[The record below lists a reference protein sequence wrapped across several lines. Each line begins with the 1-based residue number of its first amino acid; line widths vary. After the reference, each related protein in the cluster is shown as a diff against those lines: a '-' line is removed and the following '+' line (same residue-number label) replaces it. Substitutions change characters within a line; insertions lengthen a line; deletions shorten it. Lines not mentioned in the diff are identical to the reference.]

1 MQRYAILVAGGKGNR
16 MRTDIPKQFLMLC
29 GKPVLMHT
37 IERFAAFDNSIKIIL
52 VLPSSQID
60 YWKELCKECHFE
72 IPVEIVSGGTTRFES
87 VRNGLAKISDNKSI
101 VGIHD
106 GVRPLVSKETLAQ
119 CYTHAEKYG
128 TAIPVIEM
136 VDSVRQIITE
146 GSIPVDRTKLFLVQ
160 TPQVFH
166 YSLLHNAYEQ
176 PYKEIFT
183 DDASVLES
191 INVKMD
197 IVEGNRENIKI
208 TTPTD
213 IVLAEALLQNG
224 Y

>member
-1 MQRYAILVAGGKGNR
+1 MQRYAILVAGGKGSR
-16 MRTDIPKQFLMLC
+16 MKTDIPKQFLMLC

-37 IERFAAFDNSIKIIL
+37 IERFAAFDNAIKIIL

-60 YWKELCKECHFE
+60 YWKELCKEFQFE
-72 IPVEIVSGGTTRFES
+72 IPVEIASGGNTRFES
-87 VRNGLAKISDNKSI
+87 VLNGLAKISDNKSI

-106 GVRPLVSKETLAQ
+106 GVRPLVSQETLTR
-119 CYTHAEKYG
+119 CYTHAEKCG
-128 TAIPVIEM
+128 TAIPVVEM
-136 VDSVRQIITE
+136 IDSVRQTITD

-191 INVKMD
+191 ID
-197 IVEGNRENIKI
+197 IKIDMVEGNRENIKI
-208 TTPTD
+208 TTQTD

-224 Y
+224 C

>member
-1 MQRYAILVAGGKGNR
+1 MQRYAILVAGGKGSR
-16 MRTDIPKQFLMLC
+16 MKTDIPKQFLMLC

-37 IERFAAFDNSIKIIL
+37 IERFAAFDNAIKIIL

-60 YWKELCKECHFE
+60 YWKELCKEFQFE
-72 IPVEIVSGGTTRFES
+72 IASGGNTRFES
-87 VRNGLAKISDNKSI
+87 VLNGLAKISDNKSI

-106 GVRPLVSKETLAQ
+106 GVRPLVSQETLTR
-119 CYTHAEKYG
+119 CYTHAEKCG
-128 TAIPVIEM
+128 TAIPVVEM
-136 VDSVRQIITE
+136 IDSVRQTITD

-191 INVKMD
+191 ID
-197 IVEGNRENIKI
+197 IKIDMVEGNRENIKI
-208 TTPTD
+208 TTQTD

-224 Y
+224 C

>member
-1 MQRYAILVAGGKGNR
+1 VKRYAILVAGGKGNR
-16 MRTDIPKQFLMLC
+16 MKTDIPKQFLMLC

-37 IERFAAFDNSIKIIL
+37 IERFAAFDNAIKIIL

-60 YWKELCKECHFE
+60 YWKELCKEFQLK
-72 IPVEIVSGGTTRFES
+72 IPVEIASGGTTRFES
-87 VRNGLAKISDNKSI
+87 VRNGLVKISDNKSI

-106 GVRPLVSKETLAQ
+106 GVRPLVSQETLTR
-119 CYTHAEKYG
+119 CYTHAEKCG
-128 TAIPVIEM
+128 TAIPVVEM
-136 VDSVRQIITE
+136 IDSVRQTITD

-166 YSLLHNAYEQ
+166 YTLLHNAYEQ

-191 INVKMD
+191 INVKIDM
-197 IVEGNRENIKI
+197 VEGNRENIKI

-224 Y
+224 C